1 MKTCHVCGC
10 QVDDKELICPDCGA
24 TVVMATSGLSLKNE
38 APVKKKSAVSGPSIS
53 TGSGLTNILRAE
65 DDDVA
70 EEDPFHGGSIPISLA
85 KNVIEEEERK
95 KKKNISKAVGTI
107 FKLVLLAAAAYGIYY
122 LVVNVFMK
130 KEGAFSYE
138 TALDMY
144 VEAVNESDTA
154 KMEQIVPKYMTY
166 PQDTAQDWV
175 DSMSNVEIT
184 SYDIINTVEIDDAAL
199 TIMQED
205 IKLEKGKTADI
216 REGITLTIEIR
227 ANVVNVSGKTVSK
240 GGEIEM
246 EFIRISDR
254 WYFYPDNFDMT
265 MFK

>member
-38 APVKKKSAVSGPSIS
+38 APAKKKTAASGPSIS
-53 TGSGLTNILRAE
+53 TGSGLTNILRA

-70 EEDPFHGGSIPISLA
+70 EEDPFHGGSIPISLT
-85 KNVIEEEERK
+85 KNVIEDEKRK
-95 KKKNISKAVGTI
+95 KKKNISKAISII
-107 FKLVLLAAAAYGIYY
+107 FKIVLLAAAAYGIYY

-130 KEGAFSYE
+130 KEGALSYE

-144 VEAVNESDTA
+144 VEAVNDSDAA
-154 KMEQIVPKYMTY
+154 KMKQIVPKYETY

-184 SYDIINTVEIDDAAL
+184 SCDIIKTEEIDDAAL
-199 TIMQED
+199 TIMQDD

-216 REGITLTIEIR
+216 REGVILTVEIR
-227 ANVVNVSGKTVSK
+227 ANVVNVSGSTVSR

-254 WYFYPDNFDMT
+254 WYFYSDNFDMT